1 MLFVNVFAWTE
12 KKKSFNKE
20 GLCTEAK
27 ELKKTLLRGF
37 LTMLKT
43 KSKPHFFFH
52 EIRDTT
58 LNEHTLR

>member
-27 ELKKTLLRGF
+27 ELKKKKTYSGF
-37 LTMLKT
+37 QTMLQT
-43 KSKPHFFFH
+43 KSKPHFFFSMKS
-52 EIRDTT
+52 EIQ
-58 LNEHTLR
+58 H